1 MVAVPEELLEV
12 GEDEL
17 LDCVGVALDAVVVP
31 GGVLDAKLLEAGLE
45 AELELAE
52 DLDWWER

>member
-1 MVAVPEELLEV
+1 MAVPEELLEV